1 MLGPAHRRGDR
12 PIKSA
17 ESALTVEAS
26 GRGSPAQARKV
37 DKAQRD
43 LDALAHLLDETFALP
58 GTGWR
63 FGLEAIIGLVPV
75 VGDLVSA
82 GLGGLLI
89 VRALQFGLPR
99 IVVARMAFNTLLDL
113 AVGAIPF
120 IGDLFDF
127 VYKSNR
133 RNIDLFRRYAGEP
146 GRSTRSEW
154 LFFAALVFG
163 AIAAVWLMVIAVG
176 WLIGQ
181 VAAAF

>member
-1 MLGPAHRRGDR
+1 MTLQAPEPR
-12 PIKSA
+12 SA
-17 ESALTVEAS
+17 
-26 GRGSPAQARKV
+26 AQARKLE
-37 DKAQRD
+37 KTQRD
-43 LDALAHLLDETFALP
+43 LDALARLLDETFALP

-89 VRALQFGLPR
+89 FRALQFRLPR

-113 AVGAIPF
+113 SFGAIPLV
-120 IGDLFDF
+120 GDLFDF
-127 VYKSNR
+127 AYKSNR
-133 RNIDLFRRYAGEP
+133 RNIDLFQRYAGDS

-154 LFFAALVFG
+154 LFFGALVLG
-163 AIAAVWLMVIAVG
+163 VVAAIWLMVIAVG

-181 VAAAF
+181 IAAAF